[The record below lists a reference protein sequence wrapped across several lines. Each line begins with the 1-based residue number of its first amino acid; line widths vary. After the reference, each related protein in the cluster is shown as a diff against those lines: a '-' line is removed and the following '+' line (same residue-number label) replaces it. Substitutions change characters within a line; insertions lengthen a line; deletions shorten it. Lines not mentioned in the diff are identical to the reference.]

1 MNHLQQNKLR
11 HNLRAILSPIA
22 EESGLVIS
30 GIEFA
35 SDSRG
40 PLVRIF
46 LDGPMGVTL
55 AECAHFSRESS
66 PLLDVE
72 DPITSNYT
80 LEVSSPG
87 IDRLLEDCLPIF
99 LAMKGFTSALK
110 SSLERS
116 KLDGILLSHS
126 VSTETNRVTSVTIH
140 TAVDERTIPVEDIV
154 SIRPTPPMKNFNSC
168 WTKLK
173 RRDHSVPK
181 TTNQN

>member
-87 IDRLLEDCLPIF
+87 IDRLLE
-99 LAMKGFTSALK
+99 LAADFSRYEGFHVRLK
-110 SSLERS
+110 VVSRKS

-126 VSTETNRVTSVTIH
+126 VSTETNRVTSVTIR

-154 SIRPTPPMKNFNSC
+154 SIRLNPTDEEFQQLLDEAQAARSQRTEN
-168 WTKLK
+168 
-173 RRDHSVPK
+173 H
-181 TTNQN
+181 

>member
-87 IDRLLEDCLPIF
+87 IDRLLELSADF
-99 LAMKGFTSALK
+99 SRYEGFHVRLK
-110 SSLERS
+110 VVSRKS

-126 VSTETNRVTSVTIH
+126 VSTETNRVTSVTIR

-154 SIRPTPPMKNFNSC
+154 SIRLNPTDEEFQQLLDEAQAARSQRTEN
-168 WTKLK
+168 
-173 RRDHSVPK
+173 H
-181 TTNQN
+181 